1 MRHNNFV
8 FILALVI
15 ISSIVYSC
23 DKDKLEDSV
32 VPMVIENKEENN
44 EVHNQLIDSLDAE
57 SGIVQYD
64 RGLSAWIISVYEKGA
79 IDKVCVYFPQVLN
92 KEYQKDGLPITVSGR
107 VYNLSDSLLANI
119 PQVGGHEYHALDIT
133 SICEDTV
140 KVNELVGTW
149 YLSKADYLFGGI
161 QTFASDE
168 IILNFYNY
176 GLLVI
181 QDTKDRE
188 SPPFSS
194 VGVHKYNV
202 DKERGTVTID
212 ATMFWYVI
220 KNNTLT
226 IGLGATYDAPLYVFQ
241 RGGQTALEE
250 TGTPGQSVGSIDAE
264 SGIVQYDRGLSAWI
278 ISVYEKGA
286 IDKVCVYFPQVL
298 NKEYQ
303 KDGLPITVSGRVYNL
318 SDSLLANIPQVGG
331 HEYHALD
338 ITSICEDT
346 VKVNEL
352 VGTWYLSKADYH
364 FGGTETFASDE
375 FSFSFYNH
383 DILVIHDMRD
393 RKDIPFSG
401 IGVHK
406 YNVDKEKGTITIDS
420 STSWYR
426 IDHNTL
432 TIDTGSAW
440 DAPVYV
446 FQRQ

>member
-1 MRHNNFV
+1 MWNRNNVVNLQGEKNLNFKTESLMRHNNFV

-23 DKDKLEDSV
+23 DKDKLEDSE
-32 VPMVIENKEENN
+32 VPVVIESKEENN
-44 EVHNQLIDSLDAE
+44 EVHNQLIDSL
-57 SGIVQYD
+57 
-64 RGLSAWIISVYEKGA
+64 
-79 IDKVCVYFPQVLN
+79 
-92 KEYQKDGLPITVSGR
+92 
-107 VYNLSDSLLANI
+107 
-119 PQVGGHEYHALDIT
+119 
-133 SICEDTV
+133 
-140 KVNELVGTW
+140 
-149 YLSKADYLFGGI
+149 
-161 QTFASDE
+161 
-168 IILNFYNY
+168 
-176 GLLVI
+176 
-181 QDTKDRE
+181 
-188 SPPFSS
+188 
-194 VGVHKYNV
+194 
-202 DKERGTVTID
+202 
-212 ATMFWYVI
+212 
-220 KNNTLT
+220 
-226 IGLGATYDAPLYVFQ
+226 
-241 RGGQTALEE
+241 
-250 TGTPGQSVGSIDAE
+250 DAE